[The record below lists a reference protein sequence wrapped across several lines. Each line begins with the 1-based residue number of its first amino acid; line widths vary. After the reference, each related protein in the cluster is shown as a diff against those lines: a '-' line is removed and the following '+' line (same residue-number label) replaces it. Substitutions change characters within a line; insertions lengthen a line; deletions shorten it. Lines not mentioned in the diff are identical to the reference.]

1 MTANVAELV
10 NDLHAEAERGARA
23 LLARYVELVK
33 QAAEHELKP
42 VQASEAA
49 MLAYE
54 MELPADR
61 FTRDLLVLQQ
71 QAALEAQIEADD
83 REAGMSRAVAEGFK
97 ARLAELDRERR
108 ETVAAWQRME
118 GEAAQRVANRA
129 ELERRKREYPH
140 LFADPATL
148 TDGQWQALK
157 H

>member
-10 NDLHAEAERGARA
+10 NNLHAEAERGSRV

-33 QAAEHELKP
+33 QAAAGSLSPAK
-42 VQASEAA
+42 ASEAA
-49 MLAYE
+49 LLAYE

-61 FTRDLLVLQQ
+61 FDRDLLVLKQ

-83 REAGMSRAVAEGFK
+83 REAGMSRAISERFK
-97 ARLAELDRERR
+97 ARLAELERERR
-108 ETVAAWQRME
+108 ETLAAWQRME

-129 ELERRKREYPH
+129 ELERRKREHPH
-140 LFADPATL
+140 LFSDPATI
-148 TDGQWQALK
+148 TDGQWQSLK